1 MMCTETT
8 WQFAAI
14 NLGAWHGP
22 FFFPEE
28 DGSDSTQDKT
38 LFLPAYTVSLI
49 LALEKK
55 KIILCSTSW
64 ARQDFMTSDQKIIE
78 RALNNVLKSSVCNGK
93 VYLKQAVRQV
103 TFGQVASVLSQAQSN
118 FSPPLLRHVLSLGDL
133 LIRNF
138 LRNAHPL
145 EKREKLG

>member
-1 MMCTETT
+1 
-8 WQFAAI
+8 
-14 NLGAWHGP
+14 
-22 FFFPEE
+22 
-28 DGSDSTQDKT
+28 
-38 LFLPAYTVSLI
+38 
-49 LALEKK
+49 
-55 KIILCSTSW
+55 
-64 ARQDFMTSDQKIIE
+64 MTSDQEIIE
-78 RALNNVLKSSVCNGK
+78 RALNNVLKPSVRNGK

-118 FSPPLLRHVLSLGDL
+118 SPPLLLLLQHVLSLGDL